1 MKRFHFH
8 KLRIIFPLIGLLSFF
23 FVLYFCFYKTN
34 ELIIKDQKVFQRLIE
49 ASVKKNDFY
58 YKYRRPSHLACMHPK
73 VNEESHLVNVVSN
86 DESLICNEEKDWVVV
101 NGYEAVITKE
111 AFKQNGRIT
120 CTFTE
125 LVRVNDDETKDG
137 RAFTTS
143 ETFIFSTS
151 DFFTVSCT
159 AENGK
164 VWKSTLA
171 GIRYDEKLRSKKDWD
186 NVPNDAIKLNVL
198 MLGFDS
204 LSHASFIRTLPH
216 TFKFLKEELR
226 ATILNGYNIIGDGT
240 PQALIPIL
248 TGMVIT
254 EPRQPPQRN
263 PPVEGAESPLTRSKR
278 KRRQYAKLQ
287 KIYSKDKAE
296 ALKLIIDQ
304 QSCVERSYPSQEI
317 RQQWKE
323 YFQNYVHLSNTSS
336 LKCFK
341 GFSPLEV
348 FSLFINEHTTT
359 SRPQRCVES
368 VPPDSSGRVF
378 AEDQPHEGIFTY
390 RLKGF
395 DAQPVNHYMRTFFN
409 FLYPYSNHPNYCF
422 YSAPR
427 HKVFLKY
434 ITDFFN
440 VYNEKPKFGFA
451 MHAEL
456 SHNDNNLIGIAD
468 RDIKASLEELRKKG
482 HLNETILIV
491 FSDHGNRFSAMRS
504 TQEGKQ
510 EERLPFFSMYLPQ
523 KFKTRYPSAADNVR
537 VNAERLTSPFDIH
550 ETLKDLTQ
558 FQGAKLGSIPPS
570 RTCKDAFIEPH
581 WCACLTWDP
590 LPTTD
595 DKVLEA
601 ANALVHYINSYTA
614 PQRGFCHEIK
624 VLSISS
630 AALLLPNEGLM
641 SFRKTFDYDGFLPD
655 FGDQMSISEEVYQIT
670 IQTVPTKEYFYTSN
684 DLPIFEASLTYNT
697 KQDSFSVKIDDI
709 SRINMYGDQPHCI
722 MKHHPHLRKFCYC
735 LNTPT

>member
-1 MKRFHFH
+1 
-8 KLRIIFPLIGLLSFF
+8 
-23 FVLYFCFYKTN
+23 
-34 ELIIKDQKVFQRLIE
+34 
-49 ASVKKNDFY
+49 
-58 YKYRRPSHLACMHPK
+58 MHPK

-86 DESLICNEEKDWVVV
+86 EESLICNEEKDWVVV

-125 LVRVNDDETKDG
+125 LVRVNDDESKDG

-248 TGMVIT
+248 TGKT
-254 EPRQPPQRN
+254 EFELP
-263 PPVEGAESPLTRSKR
+263 ETR
-278 KRRQYAKLQ
+278 KRMGKAAAHVNVYPF
-287 KIYSKDKAE
+287 IWKDF
-296 ALKLIIDQ
+296 
-304 QSCVERSYPSQEI
+304 ERSGYAT
-317 RQQWKE
+317 
-323 YFQNYVHLSNTSS
+323 L
-336 LKCFK
+336 
-341 GFSPLEV
+341 
-348 FSLFINEHTTT
+348 
-359 SRPQRCVES
+359 
-368 VPPDSSGRVF
+368 F
-378 AEDQPHEGIFTY
+378 AEDQPHEGTFNY

-395 DAQPVNHYMRTFFN
+395 DAQPVNHYMRTFFK
-409 FLYPYSNHPNYCF
+409 FLYPYSSHPNYCF

-440 VYNEKPKFGFA
+440 VYNDKPKFGFA

-456 SHNDNNLIGIAD
+456 SHSDNNLIGIAD

-510 EERLPFFSMYLPQ
+510 EERLPFFSIYLPQ

-735 LNTPT
+735 LNTPTDEQVFDISRAV